1 MAVNYVKFIRG
12 SSLAFSKLTDKNSDT
27 LYFITDSDS
36 NKSSLY
42 LGDKL
47 ITGNISKLT
56 DLKGIELT
64 NPEDGQLLTY
74 NEEQGVWAN
83 KSIIDAIGV
92 MVGASATAQ
101 GGAGLVPAPGI
112 EQQELFLRGDGTWAQ
127 PTPVETL
134 DVDGKTIT
142 TIEGKALSLKD
153 FGYKYYRYIPAQGSI
168 QDGNFIEAHYEAQT
182 VNSTHPW
189 IEGLIPKVV
198 NENGSLVLGWFEEKP
213 FDYQRVEVLETKVG
227 NIEAQL
233 NDIDSKIEDIETKVD
248 ETEAQIQ
255 TNKID
260 ISNINTSIVSLADL
274 LNSKANSEE
283 VYKKDEVYTKSEVD
297 IKILQA
303 GRLERKTFDSL
314 EEANEFILTVDNPEQ
329 YVYMVPA
336 PDGGEG
342 YDEYLYI
349 DNKLEF
355 IGTWDV
361 SLEDYVTKDELKNLE
376 NIVIE
381 QSTKIEGIQTS
392 VVDLSAL
399 LNKLD
404 ENVETINSSLGKI
417 DTSITSISDRLNG
430 IDAKNETFEESLNS
444 INSSVNDITNEL
456 DGIKE
461 LINGKVD
468 QEVYDI
474 KIDEIENNLSELR
487 QTVSWTTLTTNK

>member
-1 MAVNYVKFIRG
+1 
-12 SSLAFSKLTDKNSDT
+12 
-27 LYFITDSDS
+27 
-36 NKSSLY
+36 
-42 LGDKL
+42 
-47 ITGNISKLT
+47 
-56 DLKGIELT
+56 
-64 NPEDGQLLTY
+64 
-74 NEEQGVWAN
+74 
-83 KSIIDAIGV
+83 
-92 MVGASATAQ
+92 
-101 GGAGLVPAPGI
+101 
-112 EQQELFLRGDGTWAQ
+112 
-127 PTPVETL
+127 
-134 DVDGKTIT
+134 
-142 TIEGKALSLKD
+142 
-153 FGYKYYRYIPAQGSI
+153 
-168 QDGNFIEAHYEAQT
+168 
-182 VNSTHPW
+182 
-189 IEGLIPKVV
+189 
-198 NENGSLVLGWFEEKP
+198 
-213 FDYQRVEVLETKVG
+213 
-227 NIEAQL
+227 
-233 NDIDSKIEDIETKVD
+233 
-248 ETEAQIQ
+248 
-255 TNKID
+255 
-260 ISNINTSIVSLADL
+260 
-274 LNSKANSEE
+274 
-283 VYKKDEVYTKSEVD
+283 
-297 IKILQA
+297 
-303 GRLERKTFDSL
+303 
-314 EEANEFILTVDNPEQ
+314 
-329 YVYMVPA
+329 MVPV
-336 PDGGEG
+336 PDGGES

-417 DTSITSISDRLNG
+417 DTSITSISDRLNR